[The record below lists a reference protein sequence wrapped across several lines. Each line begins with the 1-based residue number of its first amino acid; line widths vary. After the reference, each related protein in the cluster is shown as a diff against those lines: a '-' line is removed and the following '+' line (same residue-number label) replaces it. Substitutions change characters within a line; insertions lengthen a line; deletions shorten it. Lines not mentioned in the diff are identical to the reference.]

1 MNFHNAEKAYLV
13 NSCDM
18 YHLYPEY
25 GMQKVNGTYRTN
37 SIGRIFRYLPTQRW
51 KPPLKSGRSDSSKVF
66 TFPFSFKS
74 QIWPFRFSFSRKS
87 RHPCVYICVF
97 DDIQNV
103 NAIPV
108 HTRSD
113 FLNTPSDLRKSIHSW
128 GNLNRYGQE
137 RRSHFDF
144 HQKRKSINT

>member
-74 QIWPFRFSFSRKS
+74 QIWPFRFSFSLKRKS
-87 RHPCVYICVF
+87 RHPYPFRFSQVCI
-97 DDIQNV
+97 
-103 NAIPV
+103 
-108 HTRSD
+108 
-113 FLNTPSDLRKSIHSW
+113 DLRFWWKSKC
-128 GNLNRYGQE
+128 E
-137 RRSHFDF
+137 RLSFPYPFRFSQYPFRF
-144 HQKRKSINT
+144 A